1 MTLKFKVGEEVRLNS
16 NMDWAN
22 IHMDNMLEEGIGSN
36 NIYTTLAKIVARVE
50 GSCIDPGYRG
60 EDNTKYINCYSVDL
74 GSACSYRSI
83 WNIPEEFL
91 LKKGA
96 V

>member
-22 IHMDNMLEEGIGSN
+22 IHMDGMIRVDIGSN
-36 NIYTTLAKIVARVE
+36 NIYTTLAKVVARVG

-60 EDNTKYINCYSVDL
+60 QDNTKYINCYSVDL
-74 GSACSYRSI
+74 GSVCSYRSI
-83 WNIPEEFL
+83 WHIPEEFL
-91 LKKGA
+91 LKKEA